1 MSDGNVV
8 NPAAEVNRSRD
19 STANSGSVRTVTE
32 LPAPN
37 LPAERLLVQN
47 FFEDL
52 RQVMPE

>member
-1 MSDGNVV
+1 M